1 MHCNFIANSLN
12 AILISNYNMIKFLI
26 KFPILKR
33 IIPSIYKKYIL
44 VTGNF
49 LKKKKIHGIKYIL
62 DTRHLIDRNFFL
74 RENYEDDLY
83 LYALNL
89 INLNKINYFLDIGS
103 CWGIYSLRLSKV
115 KKLKILSFDPIIKN
129 IKRLDEMIKINRLK
143 NIKTFSTALG
153 NKKKR
158 VKFYGLEDYTSN
170 YTLYRKNEK
179 NIVMCNI
186 NKLDNIVKIKKNVL
200 YLKVDIEG
208 SEYPFLLGSKNI
220 IKNNN
225 VIMQIE
231 VFKKNKKKIFNFF
244 QRNNFN
250 CIFESKSKSDYI
262 FSNFKTKNPRNFR
275 SEGSNF
281 V

>member
-1 MHCNFIANSLN
+1 
-12 AILISNYNMIKFLI
+12 MIKFLI
-26 KFPILKR
+26 KFPFFKR

-49 LKKKKIHGIKYIL
+49 LKKKKIDGIEYIL

-83 LYALNL
+83 FYALNL
-89 INLNKINYFLDIGS
+89 INLNKVNYFLDIGS

-129 IKRLDEMIKINRLK
+129 IKRLDEMIKINGLK
-143 NIKTFSTALG
+143 NIKTFKTALG
-153 NKKKR
+153 NEKKK

-170 YTLYRKNEK
+170 FTLYKTIEK
-179 NIVMCNI
+179 NIAICNVD
-186 NKLDNIVKIKKNVL
+186 KLDNIVKIKKNVL

-225 VIMQIE
+225 VIIQIE
-231 VFKKNKKKIFNFF
+231 VFKKNKKKILNFL
-244 QRNNFN
+244 QKKNFN
-250 CIFESKSKSDYI
+250 CIYEGKSKSDYI
-262 FSNFKTKNPRNFR
+262 FSNFKTKNPQKFL
-275 SEGSNF
+275 SEGF
-281 V
+281 